1 MKICYFGIYNPNYS
15 RNDILLSGLNQ
26 IGVEVIQC
34 NADWRDPKRYFKLWK
49 NLRALRNEYDCV
61 YAAYPSPIATIL
73 ARLIS
78 SKPVICGAFY
88 SMFDCV
94 VNDRG
99 EIRGGI
105 QRPSNCL

>member
-78 SKPVICGAFY
+78 SKPVICDAFY
-88 SMFDCV
+88 SYV
-94 VNDRG
+94 
-99 EIRGGI
+99 
-105 QRPSNCL
+105 